1 MDISNKPILT
11 CLKEAY
17 TGHSAEPLLEAM
29 MRILPQV
36 FFIHNV
42 QDQRL
47 HTCTEKNLTSLLG
60 YNSADV
66 GVWNN
71 LLYLVHPDDLANAAE
86 QFARI
91 DGLQDDEQI
100 YFHCRFICKKGEIRH
115 VAVRGTLLT
124 PDRKDRNSVLYLIE
138 DNTEKAELEKKISQ
152 LQSVQNNAA
161 ELLAYKEMID
171 EKESFLNQGS
181 WETTLQTG
189 ETTWSKGMYHIFGYD
204 TESEK
209 QDLKVTSTLHLS
221 HLTEEER
228 KSHLENWRQA
238 LKDKHDYV
246 REASIITQQGEQKQV
261 ETYGKIIR
269 NKDGVAEKVIGTT
282 RDVTSLNEYKQSLEE
297 KINELNR
304 RNSDL
309 EGFAYIAS
317 HDLQEPLR
325 KLTAFSERLQ
335 TKFRQQLGEEGQLYL
350 DRIMASTENMRS
362 LIDSLLEFS
371 RTARSNRLFSKQSL
385 TGLLGETQSDLEL
398 KIEESCSHIEASP
411 LPTIDVIPSQIKQL
425 FNNLL
430 GNSIKFKKADQT
442 PVINVSCE
450 TLTHPEKKHHN
461 LKTNK
466 EYYKLLVT
474 DNGIGFEKEY
484 AEKIFQ
490 IFQRLHGRHEYPGS
504 GIGLAICKK
513 IVENHN
519 GLIYADAEPD
529 KGALFTIIL
538 PENQL

>member
-1 MDISNKPILT
+1 MDISNKPSLT

-17 TGHSAEPLLEAM
+17 TGHSAEPLLEAV

-36 FFIHNV
+36 VFIHNA

-60 YNSADV
+60 YSTADV
-66 GVWNN
+66 EVWSS
-71 LLYLVHPDDLANAAE
+71 LLHPVHPDDLANAAE

-91 DGLQDDEQI
+91 NKLQDDEQI
-100 YFHCRFICKKGEIRH
+100 YFHCRFVCKKGEIRH
-115 VAVRGTLLT
+115 VTVRAALLT
-124 PDRKDRNSVLYLIE
+124 NGWENRNSILYTVE

-152 LQSVQNNAA
+152 LQTAQNSTT

-221 HLTEEER
+221 HLTDEER
-228 KSHLENWRQA
+228 EKHLENWRQA
-238 LKDKHDYV
+238 LKDKQDYV

-269 NKDGVAEKVIGTT
+269 DKDGVAEKVIGTT

-425 FNNLL
+425 FSNLL
-430 GNSIKFKKADQT
+430 GNSIKFKKADQS

-450 TLTHPEKKHHN
+450 MLTHPEKKHHN

-484 AEKIFQ
+484 AERIFQ

-513 IVENHN
+513 IVENHS